1 MEPKDPIAIVDTA
14 MKHSHT
20 LVAMLYLLQL
30 LIRVVLMAMSNK
42 ETVAKYTKAM
52 RIPQILLSVLFLGTG
67 IYLMVRQGQSVDG
80 IQPYVWVK
88 FALVLAS
95 IPLGVIGSKRSSVA
109 LTGFALLVLLS
120 VLALAYAKP
129 EFLRS
134 TAGKSTDVAKAGID
148 MEKVKAGQP
157 LYEKYCVL
165 CHGSDGAAGLQ
176 GAKNLSVSVLSD
188 ADILSIIKNGKGVMP
203 PNPDLTD
210 AEVEQVKEYVKYIR
224 K

>member
-30 LIRVVLMAMSNK
+30 LIRVVLMAMNNK
-42 ETVAKYTKAM
+42 VTVAKYTKAM

-88 FALVLAS
+88 FAMVLAS
-95 IPLGVIGSKRSSVA
+95 IPLGVIGSKRNSVA
-109 LTGFALLVLLS
+109 LTGFAFLVLVG
-120 VLALAYAKP
+120 VLGLAYAKP
-129 EFLRS
+129 AFLRS
-134 TAGKSTDVAKAGID
+134 TAGKSTEVAKAGVD
-148 MEKVKAGQP
+148 MDKVKAGQP
-157 LYEKYCVL
+157 LYEKQCVL

-176 GAKNLSVSVLSD
+176 GAKNLATSVLPD
-188 ADILSIIKNGKGVMP
+188 ADIVSIIKNGKGVMP
-203 PNPDLTD
+203 PADLSD